1 MLTATPVRNPR
12 ITEFETN
19 LTRVPARRAP
29 SSIWIAPTIRVREI
43 KATARWS
50 AGTELS
56 VSATMSAIEPVTAT
70 VISFELVVSAATG
83 VPTTSE

>member
-1 MLTATPVRNPR
+1 MT
-12 ITEFETN
+12 
-19 LTRVPARRAP
+19 
-29 SSIWIAPTIRVREI
+29 PTIRVSEI
-43 KATARWS
+43 RATARWS

-83 VPTTSE
+83 VPITSE